1 MGSNLETWK
10 ALERIRKDGRCRSIG
25 VSNFAPKHLNELL
38 IKGNDRPVVN
48 QIELSPFLQQES
60 ISSFCHKENIHLTGY
75 CPLARGRRLDDP
87 KLCLVAEQTK
97 KTVAQVMIR
106 WALQR
111 GQSVIPKSVRP
122 ERIQEN
128 ANVFEFNLND
138 EQMKQYLSLF
148 EKYFLKSFTSRLT
161 DYSDPKIDVLST
173 EVLNP
178 KYTIVKS
185 VLLATD
191 KKPAVNIEWRVYTKN
206 PDKPLIRDLIIEGLS
221 LARTQKEEF
230 ASVIETNNG
239 DVTKLFIT
247 LKEFA
252 AK

>member
-1 MGSNLETWK
+1 MKKNFFIIIFFIFGLTQNSFAYSSDPKQFIQEIVDEAKKILIATNTKEFKTTKLSEM
-10 ALERIRKDGRCRSIG
+10 ALRTVD
-25 VSNFAPKHLNELL
+25 
-38 IKGNDRPVVN
+38 IKGVAYYSLGKYR
-48 QIELSPFLQQES
+48 
-60 ISSFCHKENIHLTGY
+60 KE
-75 CPLARGRRLDDP
+75 
-87 KLCLVAEQTK
+87 
-97 KTVAQVMIR
+97 
-106 WALQR
+106 
-111 GQSVIPKSVRP
+111 
-122 ERIQEN
+122 
-128 ANVFEFNLND
+128 LND
-138 EQMKQYLSLF
+138 EQLKEYLTLF

-161 DYSDPKIDVLST
+161 DYSEPKIDVVST

-185 VLLATD
+185 VLIATD

-230 ASVIETNNG
+230 SSVIETNNG
-239 DVTKLFIT
+239 DVTKLFLT

>member
-1 MGSNLETWK
+1 MIMKKNFFIIIFFIFGLTQESFAYSSDPKQFIQEVVDEAKKVLVETNTK
-10 ALERIRKDGRCRSIG
+10 EFKTTKLSEMALKTVD
-25 VSNFAPKHLNELL
+25 
-38 IKGNDRPVVN
+38 IKGVAYYSLGNYR
-48 QIELSPFLQQES
+48 
-60 ISSFCHKENIHLTGY
+60 KE
-75 CPLARGRRLDDP
+75 
-87 KLCLVAEQTK
+87 
-97 KTVAQVMIR
+97 
-106 WALQR
+106 
-111 GQSVIPKSVRP
+111 
-122 ERIQEN
+122 
-128 ANVFEFNLND
+128 LND
-138 EQMKQYLSLF
+138 EQLKKYLTLF

-185 VLLATD
+185 LLLATD

-247 LKEFA
+247 LEEFIN
-252 AK
+252 K

>member
-1 MGSNLETWK
+1 MIMKKNFFIIIFFIFGLTQESFAYSSDPKQFIQEVVDEAKKVLVETNTK
-10 ALERIRKDGRCRSIG
+10 EFKTTKLSEMALRTVD
-25 VSNFAPKHLNELL
+25 
-38 IKGNDRPVVN
+38 IKGIAYYSLGNYR
-48 QIELSPFLQQES
+48 
-60 ISSFCHKENIHLTGY
+60 KE
-75 CPLARGRRLDDP
+75 
-87 KLCLVAEQTK
+87 
-97 KTVAQVMIR
+97 
-106 WALQR
+106 
-111 GQSVIPKSVRP
+111 
-122 ERIQEN
+122 
-128 ANVFEFNLND
+128 LND
-138 EQMKQYLSLF
+138 EQLKKYLTLF

-185 VLLATD
+185 LLLATD

-206 PDKPLIRDLIIEGLS
+206 PDKPLRRDLIIEGLS

-247 LKEFA
+247 LEEFIN
-252 AK
+252 K

>member
-1 MGSNLETWK
+1 MKKNFFIIIFFIFGLTQESFAYSSDPKQFIQEVVDEAKKVLVETNTK
-10 ALERIRKDGRCRSIG
+10 EFKTTKLSEMALRTVDIKGIAYYSIG
-25 VSNFAPKHLNELL
+25 NY
-38 IKGNDRPVVN
+38 R
-48 QIELSPFLQQES
+48 
-60 ISSFCHKENIHLTGY
+60 KE
-75 CPLARGRRLDDP
+75 
-87 KLCLVAEQTK
+87 
-97 KTVAQVMIR
+97 
-106 WALQR
+106 
-111 GQSVIPKSVRP
+111 
-122 ERIQEN
+122 
-128 ANVFEFNLND
+128 LND
-138 EQMKQYLSLF
+138 EQLKKYLTLF

-185 VLLATD
+185 LLLATD

-239 DVTKLFIT
+239 DITKLFIT
-247 LKEFA
+247 LEEFIN
-252 AK
+252 K

>member
-1 MGSNLETWK
+1 MKKNFFIIIFFIFGLAQKSFAYSSDPKQFIQEVVDEAKQILVDANSKEYKTKKLSEM
-10 ALERIRKDGRCRSIG
+10 ALQTVDIKGVAYYSLGNYRKE
-25 VSNFAPKHLNELL
+25 LNE
-38 IKGNDRPVVN
+38 
-48 QIELSPFLQQES
+48 
-60 ISSFCHKENIHLTGY
+60 
-75 CPLARGRRLDDP
+75 
-87 KLCLVAEQTK
+87 
-97 KTVAQVMIR
+97 
-106 WALQR
+106 
-111 GQSVIPKSVRP
+111 
-122 ERIQEN
+122 
-128 ANVFEFNLND
+128 
-138 EQMKQYLSLF
+138 EQMKEYLVLF

-161 DYSDPKIDVLST
+161 DYSDPKIDVLT
-173 EVLNP
+173 TDVLNP

-185 VLLATD
+185 ILLATD

-247 LKEFA
+247 LKEFV